1 MHGLSNDG
9 CSGDHS
15 CDIAGYE
22 RSVVFDKNSWINGFD
37 GRKIVY
43 QELGFVE
50 RSCETLLPCVLKK
63 RSFVCLV
70 GCKGEATLVALRG
83 SVFCVLCFGGI
94 FQLPGL
100 VCRPVSSSIHHHQVR
115 SVVPGN

>member
-70 GCKGEATLVALRG
+70 GCKGEANPCCV
-83 SVFCVLCFGGI
+83 VVCVVCCVLGVFSSFQSRACSVSGMGSLRFFGV
-94 FQLPGL
+94 Q
-100 VCRPVSSSIHHHQVR
+100 RPT
-115 SVVPGN
+115 

>member
-70 GCKGEATLVALRG
+70 VGCKGEANPCCVVVL
-83 SVFCVLCFGGI
+83 CVLGVFSS
-94 FQLPGL
+94 FQGL
-100 VCRPVSSSIHHHQVR
+100 CVGPHSA
-115 SVVPGN
+115 